1 MAANPKN
8 NPSRVVLDSNIL
20 ISAYVFGGKPEIIL
34 QQVIDEKIEGIT
46 SQILVSEFLDVL
58 RKKFGVAKTQI
69 LEIKEEIEDA
79 FETVFPTETLKITRD
94 DDDNRVLEAAIEGD
108 CKYIVTGD
116 KELLRLKSYQGVK
129 IVTAD
134 QFFKYLNQV

>member
-8 NPSRVVLDSNIL
+8 NPLRVVLDSNIL
-20 ISAYVFGGKPEIIL
+20 ISAYVFSGKPEIIL

-69 LEIKEEIEDA
+69 LETKEEVEDA

-94 DDDNRVLEAAIEGD
+94 DDDNRVLETAIEGD
-108 CKYIVTGD
+108 CNYIVTGD
-116 KELLRLKSYQGVK
+116 KELLKLGVYQDIE
-129 IVTAD
+129 IVTAG
-134 QFFKYLNQV
+134 QFLKILEEN

>member
-8 NPSRVVLDSNIL
+8 DPLRVVLDSNIL

-94 DDDNRVLEAAIEGD
+94 DDDNRVLEAAIEGN
-108 CKYIVTGD
+108 CEYIVTGD
-116 KELLRLKSYQGVK
+116 RELLRLKSYQNVK

-134 QFFKYLNQV
+134 QFLKLAKF

>member
-8 NPSRVVLDSNIL
+8 NPLRVVLDSNIL
-20 ISAYVFGGKPEIIL
+20 ISAYVFGGKPETIL
-34 QQVIDEKIEGIT
+34 QQVVDEKIEGIT

-58 RKKFGVAKTQI
+58 RKKFGVTKAQI

-94 DDDNRVLEAAIEGD
+94 DDDNRVLEAAVEGN

-116 KELLRLKSYQGVK
+116 KELLGLKSYQSVK

-134 QFFKYLNQV
+134 QFLKLEKS